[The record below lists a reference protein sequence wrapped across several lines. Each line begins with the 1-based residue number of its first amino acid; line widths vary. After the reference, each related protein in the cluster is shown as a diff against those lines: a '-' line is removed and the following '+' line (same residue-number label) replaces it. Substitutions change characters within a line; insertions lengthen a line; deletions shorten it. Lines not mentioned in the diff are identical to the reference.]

1 MNKVVS
7 ISRQYGSAGRII
19 GMKLAQKLDIKCYDS
34 ALIDKIA
41 EKTGFD
47 KKYIQENGEY
57 TSSGSWV
64 LSAMAGRDYNGHSIQ
79 DEIWN
84 VQREVI
90 REIAEKE
97 SCVIVGRNAD
107 YILGDKAN
115 VLSVFIH
122 ANEEERIER
131 VLNEYKEVGEKEDSR
146 RKIRQMD
153 KRRRAYCQ
161 LYTDV
166 QWGEARCYDVS
177 LSSSRFGIDKCVEIL
192 EDMYHRM

>member
-1 MNKVVS
+1 MNKIVS
-7 ISRQYGSAGRII
+7 VSRQYGSAGRLI
-19 GMKLAQKLDIKCYDS
+19 GMKLADKLGISCYDS
-34 ALIDKIA
+34 VLLDRIA

-47 KKYIQENGEY
+47 KSFIKESGEY
-57 TSSGSWV
+57 SASGSWI
-64 LSAMAGRDYNGHSIQ
+64 LSALAGRDYNGHSIQ

-90 REIAEKE
+90 VELAKKE

-107 YILGDKAN
+107 YILSGKAK

-122 ANEEERIER
+122 ASEEARIDR
-131 VLNEYKEVGEKEDSR
+131 VVNEYKEVGQNEDPR
-146 RKIRQMD
+146 RKLKQMD

-166 QWGEARCYDVS
+166 HWGEARFYDLCLNSS
-177 LSSSRFGIDKCVEIL
+177 LFGIEGCVDIL
-192 EDMYHRM
+192 AGCYANI

>member
-1 MNKVVS
+1 MNKVIS
-7 ISRQYGSAGRII
+7 ISRQYGSAGRVI
-19 GMKLAQKLDIKCYDS
+19 GMKLADKLGIKCYDS

-57 TSSGSWV
+57 TLSGSWM

-90 REIAEKE
+90 IEIAEKE
-97 SCVIVGRNAD
+97 SCIFVGRNAD

-122 ANEEERIER
+122 ASEEERIRR
-131 VLNEYKEVGEKEDSR
+131 VVDEYKEVGEKHDPR

-177 LSSSRFGIDKCVEIL
+177 LSSSRFGIEQCVDIL
-192 EDMYHRM
+192 EEMYREM